1 MLILVLSKYCLL
13 LINNLEAKQLNTY
26 KAFYNSKNIEIRAK
40 TSYEAQQIAA
50 KQLKVS
56 SKKEY
61 MISIMLVAID
71 DKPYIHSTS
80 EI

>member
-1 MLILVLSKYCLL
+1 M
-13 LINNLEAKQLNTY
+13 NTY
-26 KAFYNSKNIEIRAK
+26 KAFYNSKNIEIQAK

-56 SKKEY
+56 AKKEY

-71 DKPYIHSTS
+71 NTPYIHSTS
-80 EI
+80 EL